1 MGERKAD
8 FLQIKKAS
16 EADLQEVTR
25 LYETLITYLD
35 SKEINYPKWEKG
47 IYPSEESAARA
58 IAEGT
63 LYLACAA
70 GRVLGSLVI
79 NRVPEP
85 AYRNA
90 KWLVETSYRGEHYEN
105 VAVLH
110 TLAISPDA
118 MESGVATS
126 LLAFAEELAQSE
138 GLDSLR
144 LDLVLGNEPAKKL
157 YQKCGYSYIDT
168 ISMGYEAQ
176 GIPFFE
182 LYEKPLQPGRK
193 RE

>member
-1 MGERKAD
+1 MREVKAD
-8 FLQIKKAS
+8 SLRIERAT
-16 EADLQEVTR
+16 EAQLKEIGR
-25 LYETLITYLD
+25 LYETLIEYMD
-35 SKEINYPKWEKG
+35 SKEVNYPKWEKG

-63 LYLACAA
+63 LYLARSD
-70 GRVLGSLVI
+70 GKLLGGLII

-90 KWLVETSYRGEHYEN
+90 KWLIETKYRGECYEN